1 VRCLVR
7 WSSIL
12 AALARR
18 LIFDEG
24 ELEAIASGVEYEP
37 GMMVVDAV
45 SLGMPP
51 LTRCAPP
58 EIRSTL
64 QQGSAEVRSVLPKSC
79 ACRLQATTVLLH

>member
-1 VRCLVR
+1 M
-7 WSSIL
+7 S
-12 AALARR
+12 AAHACR

-24 ELEAIASGVEYEP
+24 ELEAISSGAEYEP

-64 QQGSAEVRSVLPKSC
+64 PQGSAEVRSVLPRSC
-79 ACRLQATTVLLH
+79 AFRLQATALTVLLHRTRH